1 MAALGKIRS
10 KGTFLIIII
19 GLGLF
24 GFIAGDMFRSCESTG
39 RERSNRVGEILGEK
53 IGAQDYQ
60 AYVEEFVECTKI
72 TAPQANDDQL
82 RSMAWNSFLQNKIL
96 ENEANK
102 LGITVTID
110 ELNDVMKQGTHNV
123 LMEMANVTGFV
134 NQQTGRFDFNAYQK
148 FISEYKTQR
157 NANPQ
162 LAEQYDKIH
171 KFVLFKERQLREQL
185 LAEKYQTLLA
195 ACVLSNPIEAKFNFD
210 ASNQE
215 SDIEL
220 AYFDFKS
227 VNDKDVKITEDDLK
241 NKYNEKKEMFRI
253 PEEIRSIKYILVK
266 KVASAADRAKLNS
279 DLTKFAE
286 QLRGGASPETVVRE
300 SRSNVAYLGVP
311 VKKTAFSNDIASR
324 LDSVAVGGVLGPVES
339 TVDNTLNV
347 IKVIAKNTLP
357 DSVEYRAI
365 YVQGKNNEET
375 KTKADS
381 VYNAVVGGGDFEAIA
396 KKYAQNGAKNWMTTA
411 QYERATS
418 MSKDDATFINTLN
431 NLGVNE
437 TKNLP
442 LAQGNVII
450 QVTNRKNMV
459 DKYDVAVVKRDITYS
474 DETSHA
480 TSDKF
485 KQFVAANQSLEAMEK
500 NAKKAGY
507 DILEAKNVLTSQGS
521 IPGITN
527 SRDALK
533 WVFEADKN
541 DVSEV
546 ITCGAN
552 RDEMVVMV
560 LTDIYPKGY
569 MPLENSEIK
578 EYVQNEVLK
587 DKKSKMLLEKLNGVK
602 SVAEA
607 KAKGAQTTEVTQ
619 ITFASPSF
627 VSALQAREPAL
638 SGAVAATEKGKFSAR
653 PVVGNAGVYVFQVK
667 DRRTLDGKF
676 DAKESATRTAQ
687 SYMQS
692 LRSMMQ
698 ELYINANVVDNRYLF
713 F

>member
-24 GFIAGDMFRSCESTG
+24 GFIAGDMFRSCETTG
-39 RERSNRVGEILGEK
+39 RERSSRVGEILGEK

-60 AYVEEFVECTKI
+60 TYVEEFVECTKI
-72 TAPQANDDQL
+72 TAPQANDDQI
-82 RSMAWNSFLQNKIL
+82 RSMAWNNFVQNKII
-96 ENEANK
+96 ENEAEK
-102 LGITVTID
+102 LGLTVTT
-110 ELNDVMKQGTHNV
+110 EEVQNVLAQGTHNV
-123 LMEMANVTGFV
+123 LMEVANVTGFV
-134 NQQTGRFDFNAYQK
+134 NQQTGRFDVNAYKK
-148 FISEYKTQR
+148 FLSDYKTQR

-162 LAEQYDKIH
+162 LAEQYDKIY
-171 KFVLFKERQLREQL
+171 KFVLFKEKQLRQQL

-195 ACVLSNPIEAKFNFD
+195 SCVLSNPVEAKFYFD

-215 SDIEL
+215 SDIDL
-220 AYFDFKS
+220 AYLDFKS
-227 VNDKDVKITEDDLK
+227 VNDKDVKVTEEDLK
-241 NKYNEKKEMFRI
+241 AKYNEKKEMFRI

-266 KVASAADRAKLNS
+266 KVASVADRNKLNQ

-286 QLRGGASPETVVRE
+286 QLKEGASPEKVVRE

-311 VKKTAFSNDIASR
+311 VTKGAFSSDISSR

-339 TVDNTLNV
+339 KMDNTLNV
-347 IKVIAKNTLP
+347 IKLIAKNSLP

-375 KTKADS
+375 KTKSDS

-396 KKYAQNGAKNWMTTA
+396 KKYAQN
-411 QYERATS
+411 S
-418 MSKDDATFINTLN
+418 ISKDDATFINTLN
-431 NLGVNE
+431 TLGVNE

-459 DKYDVAVVKRDITYS
+459 DKYDVAVLKRDITYS

-485 KQFVAANQSLEAMEK
+485 KQFVAANQNLESMQK
-500 NAKKAGY
+500 NAQKAGY
-507 DILEAKNVLTSQGS
+507 EILEAKNVLTSQGG

-569 MPLENSEIK
+569 MPLENAEIK
-578 EYVQNEVLK
+578 EYVQAEVLK

-602 SVAEA
+602 SIADA

-638 SGAVAATEKGKFSAR
+638 SGAVAATEKGKFCAK
-653 PVVGNAGVYVFQVK
+653 PVVGNSGVYVFQVK
-667 DRRTLDGKF
+667 DRRQLEGKF
-676 DAKESATRTAQ
+676 DAKEAQNRTAQ
-687 SYMQS
+687 TYMQS
-692 LRSMMQ
+692 LRTMMQ
-698 ELYINANVVDNRYLF
+698 ELYINADVVDNRYLF

>member
-24 GFIAGDMFRSCESTG
+24 GFIAGDMFRSCETTG
-39 RERSNRVGEILGEK
+39 RERSSRVGEILGEK

-60 AYVEEFVECTKI
+60 TYVEEFVECTKI
-72 TAPQANDDQL
+72 TAPQANDDQI
-82 RSMAWNSFLQNKIL
+82 RAMAWNSFVQNKII
-96 ENEANK
+96 ENEADK
-102 LGITVTID
+102 LGLAVTT
-110 ELNDVMKQGTHNV
+110 EEVQNVLAQGTHNV
-123 LMEMANVTGFV
+123 LMEVANVTGFV
-134 NQQTGRFDFNAYQK
+134 NQQTGRFDVNAYKK
-148 FISEYKTQR
+148 FLSDYKTQR

-162 LAEQYDKIH
+162 LAEQYDKIY
-171 KFVLFKERQLREQL
+171 KFVLFKEKQLRQQL

-195 ACVLSNPIEAKFNFD
+195 SCVLSNPVEAKFNFD

-215 SDIEL
+215 SDIDL
-220 AYFDFKS
+220 AYLDYKS
-227 VNDKDVKITEDDLK
+227 VNDKDVKVTEDDLK
-241 NKYNEKKEMFRI
+241 AKYNEKKEMFRI

-266 KVASAADRAKLNS
+266 KVASAADRNKLFQ
-279 DLTKFAE
+279 DLTKFAD
-286 QLRGGASPETVVRE
+286 QLKEGVSPEKVVRE

-311 VKKTAFSNDIASR
+311 VTRGAFSGDISSR

-339 TVDNTLNV
+339 KMDNTLNV
-347 IKVIAKNTLP
+347 IKVLSKNSLP

-375 KTKADS
+375 KTKSDS
-381 VYNAVVGGGDFEAIA
+381 VYNAVIAGGDFEAIA

-411 QYERATS
+411 QYERANS
-418 MSKDDATFINTLN
+418 ISKDDATFINTLN
-431 NLGVNE
+431 TLGVNE

-442 LAQGNVII
+442 LAQGNVIL

-459 DKYDVAVVKRDITYS
+459 DKYDVAVLKRDITYS

-485 KQFVAANQSLEAMEK
+485 KQFVAANQNLESMQK
-500 NAKKAGY
+500 NAPKAGY
-507 DILEAKNVLTSQGS
+507 EILEAKNVLTSQGG
-521 IPGITN
+521 IPGINN

-541 DVSEV
+541 EVSEV

-569 MPLENSEIK
+569 MPLENAEIK
-578 EYVQNEVLK
+578 EYVQAEVLK
-587 DKKSKMLLEKLNGVK
+587 DKKSKVLLDKLNGVK
-602 SVAEA
+602 SIADA

-638 SGAVAATEKGKFSAR
+638 SGAVAATEKGKFRAN
-653 PVVGNAGVYVFQVK
+653 PVVGNSGVYVFQVK
-667 DRRTLDGKF
+667 DRRQLDGKF
-676 DAKESATRTAQ
+676 DAKEAQNRTAQ
-687 SYMQS
+687 TYMQS
-692 LRSMMQ
+692 LRTMMQ

>member
-24 GFIAGDMFRSCESTG
+24 GFIAGDMFRSCETTG

-72 TAPQANDDQL
+72 TAPQANDEQI
-82 RSMAWNSFLQNKIL
+82 RAMAWNSFVQNKII
-96 ENEANK
+96 ENEAEK
-102 LGITVTID
+102 VGLTVTT
-110 ELNDVMKQGTHNV
+110 EEVQNVMAQGTHNV
-123 LMEMANVTGFV
+123 LMELANVTGFV
-134 NQQTGRFDFNAYQK
+134 NQQTGRFDVNAYKK
-148 FISEYKTQR
+148 FLADYKTQR
-157 NANPQ
+157 TANPQ
-162 LAEQYDKIH
+162 LTEQYDKIY
-171 KFVLFKERQLREQL
+171 KFVLFKEKQLRQQL
-185 LAEKYQTLLA
+185 LMEKYQGLVA
-195 ACVLSNPIEAKFNFD
+195 SCILSNPIEAKFNFD

-215 SDIEL
+215 SDIDL
-220 AYFDFKS
+220 AYLDYKS
-227 VNDKDVKITEDDLK
+227 VNDKDVKISEEDLK

-266 KVASAADRAKLNS
+266 KVASAADRDKLNK
-279 DLTKFAE
+279 DLTKFAD
-286 QLRGGASPETVVRE
+286 QLKEGADPEKVVRE

-311 VKKTAFSNDIASR
+311 VSKKAFSNDIATR

-339 TVDNTLNV
+339 TADNTLNV
-347 IKVIAKNTLP
+347 IKLIAKTTLP

-365 YVQGKNNEET
+365 YVQGKTNEEA
-375 KTKADS
+375 KNRADS
-381 VYNAVVGGGDFEAIA
+381 VLNAVVGGGDFEAIA
-396 KKYAQNGAKNWMTTA
+396 KKYGQNGAKNWMTTA
-411 QYERATS
+411 QYERQNNIL
-418 MSKDDATFINTLN
+418 KDDATFINTINTLN
-431 NLGVNE
+431 VNE
-437 TKNLP
+437 TKCLA

-450 QVTNRKNMV
+450 QVTNRKNMIE
-459 DKYDVAVVKRDITYS
+459 KFDVAVLKRDITYS
-474 DETSHA
+474 DETSHT

-485 KQFVAANQSLEAMEK
+485 KQFVAANQSLDAMQK
-500 NAKKAGY
+500 NAQKAGY
-507 DILEAKNVLTSQGS
+507 QVLEAKNVLTSQGG
-521 IPGITN
+521 IPGVNN

-533 WVFEADKN
+533 WVYEAEKN

-552 RDEMVVMV
+552 RDEMIVMV

-578 EYVQNEVLK
+578 EFVQAEVLK
-587 DKKSKMLLEKLNGVK
+587 DKKSAMLVEKLKGVK
-602 SVAEA
+602 SLADA
-607 KAKGAQTTEVTQ
+607 KAKGAKVVEVKQ
-619 ITFASPSF
+619 VSFASPSF
-627 VSALQAREPAL
+627 ISEIQAREAGL
-638 SGAVAATEKGKFSAR
+638 SGAVAVTEKGKFCAR
-653 PVVGNAGVYVFQVK
+653 PVVGNSGVYVFQVK
-667 DRRTLDGKF
+667 DRRKLDGKF
-676 DAKESATRTAQ
+676 DAKAAQATAAQ

-692 LRSMMQ
+692 LRMLMQ

>member
-110 ELNDVMKQGTHNV
+110 ELNDVMKQ
-123 LMEMANVTGFV
+123 
-134 NQQTGRFDFNAYQK
+134 
-148 FISEYKTQR
+148 EYKTQR

-162 LAEQYDKIH
+162 LAEQYDKIY

-266 KVASAADRAKLNS
+266 KVASAADRNKLFQ
-279 DLTKFAE
+279 DLTKLTD
-286 QLRGGASPETVVRE
+286 QLKEGVSPEKVVRE

-311 VKKTAFSNDIASR
+311 VTKNAFTPDVARQI
-324 LDSVAVGGVLGPVES
+324 DSLAVGATVGPVES
-339 TVDNTLNV
+339 TLDNTLNV
-347 IKVIAKNTLP
+347 IKLLAKNSLP
-357 DSVEYRAI
+357 DSIQYRMI
-365 YVQGKNNEET
+365 IVGGKTADET
-375 KTKADS
+375 K
-381 VYNAVVGGGDFEAIA
+381 
-396 KKYAQNGAKNWMTTA
+396 
-411 QYERATS
+411 
-418 MSKDDATFINTLN
+418 KD
-431 NLGVNE
+431 
-437 TKNLP
+437 
-442 LAQGNVII
+442 
-450 QVTNRKNMV
+450 
-459 DKYDVAVVKRDITYS
+459 
-474 DETSHA
+474 
-480 TSDKF
+480 
-485 KQFVAANQSLEAMEK
+485 
-500 NAKKAGY
+500 
-507 DILEAKNVLTSQGS
+507 
-521 IPGITN
+521 
-527 SRDALK
+527 
-533 WVFEADKN
+533 
-541 DVSEV
+541 
-546 ITCGAN
+546 
-552 RDEMVVMV
+552 
-560 LTDIYPKGY
+560 
-569 MPLENSEIK
+569 
-578 EYVQNEVLK
+578 
-587 DKKSKMLLEKLNGVK
+587 
-602 SVAEA
+602 AE
-607 KAKGAQTTEVTQ
+607 E
-619 ITFASPSF
+619 
-627 VSALQAREPAL
+627 
-638 SGAVAATEKGKFSAR
+638 
-653 PVVGNAGVYVFQVK
+653 
-667 DRRTLDGKF
+667 
-676 DAKESATRTAQ
+676 
-687 SYMQS
+687 
-692 LRSMMQ
+692 
-698 ELYINANVVDNRYLF
+698 
-713 F
+713 

>member
-24 GFIAGDMFRSCESTG
+24 GFIAGDMFRSCETTG
-39 RERSNRVGEILGEK
+39 RERSSRVGEILGEK

-60 AYVEEFVECTKI
+60 TYVEEFVECTKI
-72 TAPQANDDQL
+72 TAPQANDDQI
-82 RSMAWNSFLQNKIL
+82 RAMAWNNFVQNKIV
-96 ENEANK
+96 ENEAQK
-102 LGITVTID
+102 VGLTVTT
-110 ELNDVMKQGTHNV
+110 EEVQNVMAQGTHNV
-123 LMEMANVTGFV
+123 LMEVANVTGFV
-134 NQQTGRFDFNAYQK
+134 NQQTGRFDVNAYKK
-148 FISEYKTQR
+148 FLSDYKTQR

-162 LAEQYDKIH
+162 LAEQYDKIY
-171 KFVLFKERQLREQL
+171 KFVLFKEKQLRQQL

-195 ACVLSNPIEAKFNFD
+195 SCVLSNPVEAKFNFD

-215 SDIEL
+215 SNIEL
-220 AYFDFKS
+220 AYLDYKS
-227 VNDKDVKITEDDLK
+227 VNDKDVKVSEDDLK
-241 NKYNEKKEMFRI
+241 AKYNEKKEMFRI

-266 KVASAADRAKLNS
+266 KVASAADRNKLNS

-286 QLRGGASPETVVRE
+286 QLRNGENPEKVVRE

-311 VKKTAFSNDIASR
+311 VTKSAFSNDIASR

-339 TVDNTLNV
+339 TFDNTLNV
-347 IKVIAKNTLP
+347 IKVIAKNSLP

-381 VYNAVVGGGDFEAIA
+381 VYNAVVAGGDFEAIA
-396 KKYAQNGAKNWMTTA
+396 KKYGQNGAKNWMTTA
-411 QYERATS
+411 QYERAAS
-418 MSKDDATFINTLN
+418 ISKDDAAFINTIN
-431 NLGVNE
+431 TLGANE
-437 TKNLP
+437 TKNVA
-442 LAQGNVII
+442 LAQGNVIL
-450 QVTNRKNMV
+450 QVTSRKNMV
-459 DKYDVAVVKRDITYS
+459 DKYDVAVLKRDITYS

-485 KQFVAANQSLEAMEK
+485 KQFVAANQNLESMQK
-500 NAKKAGY
+500 NAQKAGY
-507 DILEAKNVLTSQGS
+507 EILDAKNVLTSQGG
-521 IPGITN
+521 IPGISN

-533 WVFEADKN
+533 WVFEAEKN

-569 MPLENSEIK
+569 MPLENAEIK
-578 EYVQNEVLK
+578 EYLQAEVLK
-587 DKKSKMLLEKLNGVK
+587 DKKSKMLVEKLNGVK
-602 SVAEA
+602 SIAEA
-607 KAKGAQTTEVTQ
+607 KAKGAKTTEVSQ

-627 VSALQAREPAL
+627 ISAIQAREPAL
-638 SGAVAATEKGKFSAR
+638 SGAVAATEKGKFSAK
-653 PVVGNAGVYVFQVK
+653 PVVGNSGVYVFQVK
-667 DRRTLDGKF
+667 DRKALDGKF
-676 DAKESATRTAQ
+676 DAKEAQNRTAQ
-687 SYMQS
+687 TYMQS
-692 LRSMMQ
+692 LRSMLQ